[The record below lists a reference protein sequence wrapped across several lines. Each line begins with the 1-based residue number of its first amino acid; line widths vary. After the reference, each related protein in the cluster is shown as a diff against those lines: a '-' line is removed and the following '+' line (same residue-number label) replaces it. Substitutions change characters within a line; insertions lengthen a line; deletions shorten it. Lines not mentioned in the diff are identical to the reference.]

1 MLVFHEIHTTR
12 NYEKESC
19 FIFIQRL
26 AIKLE
31 IKKML
36 LSQEFRRI
44 TNGNIHTRRFIKFV

>member
-31 IKKML
+31 IKKNATKP
-36 LSQEFRRI
+36 RI
-44 TNGNIHTRRFIKFV
+44 SSNN